1 MVRCTGRMAAAGK
14 FDRRCEASGQCR
26 GPTLPTEVRGTADTI
41 GALRGERSLIV
52 RGDRLEAAKRQLHA
66 LSRVWRVNAVA
77 RLNVAC
83 NPRLRTTRARYLR
96 RLGRIELNPR
106 LLPDDIAT
114 AVIHEAAHAAT
125 VLLHG
130 RKARPHGPEWRALVV
145 KGLASSRAGR
155 RHVVAAGRGTASLPL
170 TQPKRGASDGRYDH
184 WCPICQFSR
193 VARRRVT
200 AWRCAACV
208 SAGLEGRLRITRRTS
223 AHLPRHGR

>member
-96 RLGRIELNPR
+96 QLGRIELNPR
-106 LLPDDIAT
+106 LLPEEAAIA
-114 AVIHEAAHAAT
+114 VVHEAAHAAT
-125 VLLHG
+125 VQLYG
-130 RKARPHGPEWRALVV
+130 RRVRPHGPEWRALVS

-155 RHVVAAGRGTASLPL
+155 HHVTAVGGTAPRRPP
-170 TQPKRGASDGRYDH
+170 TQSKRGLRDARYDH

-193 VARRRVT
+193 VGRRRVA

-208 SAGLEGRLRITRRTS
+208 SAGLDGRLRITRVMPT
-223 AHLPRHGR
+223 APRGGR